1 MDKNLNHNHINN
13 FDQDKININS
23 KQLFTNTNNSKDLV
37 TNRSSKSDK
46 SSKSSKSQM
55 SNESP
60 INKHLTDN

>member
-46 SSKSSKSQM
+46 SSKSQM